1 MTLHLRDLRETLP
14 VLGVVL
20 VSMHPV
26 ACGGGGLSRGDQE
39 DLLRQVPGQRLR
51 SFRHGCGRGHQ
62 IVRAV
67 RVG

>member
-39 DLLRQVPGQRLR
+39 DQERY
-51 SFRHGCGRGHQ
+51 S
-62 IVRAV
+62 
-67 RVG
+67 